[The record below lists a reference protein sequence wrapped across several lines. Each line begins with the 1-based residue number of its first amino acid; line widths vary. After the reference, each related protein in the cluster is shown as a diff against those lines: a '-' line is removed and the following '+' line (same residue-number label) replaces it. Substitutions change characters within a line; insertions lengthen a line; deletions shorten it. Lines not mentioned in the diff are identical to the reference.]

1 MIFFSQDFLQFFI
14 DLAGNNHK
22 EWFDENR
29 KRYETNVKIPFQL
42 FIKELLNKLSEVDAS
57 FKNVEVKDC
66 IFRINRDVRFS
77 KDKAPYKLMVSAI
90 LRNGGKKSSNVNGI
104 YLELSPEYVRVY
116 GGIYE
121 ISGED
126 LLFFREGLVE
136 YLSEFKKAYNS
147 NPFKLSFGSIL
158 GEKNKILPAHL
169 KEKASEEPLI
179 FNKQWYFYHQMDASS
194 CLEENFTEQ
203 IVKLYSDARPMLL
216 FFEKVKNY

>member
-1 MIFFSQDFLQFFI
+1 MAFFSQDFLQFFI

-29 KRYETNVKIPFQL
+29 KRYENNVKLPFQL
-42 FIKELLNKLSEVDAS
+42 FIKELLAKLSKVDSS
-57 FKNVEVKDC
+57 FKNVEAKDC

-90 LRNGGKKSSNVNGI
+90 LRSGGKKSSSVNGI

-136 YLSEFKKAYNS
+136 YLAEFQKAYNS
-147 NPFKLSFGSIL
+147 NSFKQSFGSIL

-169 KEKASEEPLI
+169 KEKAAEEPLI
-179 FNKQWYFYHQMDASS
+179 FNKQWYFYHQMDSQS
-194 CLEENFTEQ
+194 CLSENFIDQ
-203 IVKLYSDARPMLL
+203 IVKLYEDARPMLL

>member
-1 MIFFSQDFLQFFI
+1 MAFFSQDFLQFFI

-29 KRYETNVKIPFQL
+29 KRYEHNVKLPFQL
-42 FIKELLNKLSEVDAS
+42 FIKELLAKLSEVDAS
-57 FKNVEVKDC
+57 FKNVEAKDC

-90 LRNGGKKSSNVNGI
+90 IRNGGKKSSNVNGI
-104 YLELSPEYVRVY
+104 YIELCPEYIRIY

-126 LLFFREGLVE
+126 LLFFREGLIE
-136 YLSEFKKAYNS
+136 YTTEFQKLYNS
-147 NPFKLSFGSIL
+147 SQFKQSFGSIL
-158 GEKNKILPAHL
+158 GEKNKILPTHL
-169 KEKASEEPLI
+169 KEKAAEEPLI
-179 FNKQWYFYHQMDASS
+179 FNKQWYFYHQMDAKS
-194 CLEENFTEQ
+194 CLSDDFIIQ
-203 IVKLYSDARPMLL
+203 IVKLYEDARPMLL

>member
-1 MIFFSQDFLQFFI
+1 MGFFSQDFLQFFI

-29 KRYETNVKIPFQL
+29 KRYENNVKLPFQL
-42 FIKELLNKLSEVDAS
+42 FIKELLAKLSAVDSS
-57 FKNVEVKDC
+57 FKNVEAKDC

-147 NPFKLSFGSIL
+147 NSFTQSFGSIL
-158 GEKNKILPAHL
+158 GDKNKILPPHL
-169 KEKASEEPLI
+169 KEKAALEPLI
-179 FNKQWYFYHQMDASS
+179 FNKQWYFYHQMDAQS
-194 CLEENFTEQ
+194 CLSENFIDQ
-203 IVKLYSDARPMLL
+203 IVKLYEDARPILL

>member
-1 MIFFSQDFLQFFI
+1 MAFFSQDFLQFFI

-29 KRYETNVKIPFQL
+29 KRYEHIVKLPFQL
-42 FIKELLNKLSEVDAS
+42 FIKELLAKLSEVDAS
-57 FKNVEVKDC
+57 FKNVEAKDC

-90 LRNGGKKSSNVNGI
+90 LRNGGKKSANVNGI

-126 LLFFREGLVE
+126 LLFFREGLAE
-136 YLSEFKKAYNS
+136 YLPEFQKLYKSNS
-147 NPFKLSFGSIL
+147 FTQSFGSIL
-158 GEKNKILPAHL
+158 GDKNKILPPHL
-169 KEKASEEPLI
+169 KEKAALEPLI
-179 FNKQWYFYHQMDASS
+179 FNKQWYFYHQMDAQS
-194 CLEENFTEQ
+194 CLSENFIDQ
-203 IVKLYSDARPMLL
+203 ILKLYEDVRPMLL

>member
-1 MIFFSQDFLQFFI
+1 MAFFSKDFLQFFI
-14 DLAGNNHK
+14 DLAGDNHK
-22 EWFDENR
+22 DWFDLNR
-29 KRYETNVKIPFQL
+29 KRYETVVKEPFHH
-42 FIKELLNKLSEVDAS
+42 FINHLIFKLSEIDTS
-57 FKNVEVKDC
+57 FQNLEAKDC

-90 LRNGGKKSSNVNGI
+90 IRSGGKKSSNVNGI
-104 YLELSPEYVRVY
+104 YIELCPEYVRVY

-126 LLFFREGLVE
+126 LLFFREGLAE
-136 YLSEFKKAYNS
+136 YLSELQKAYNS

-169 KEKASEEPLI
+169 KEKAAEEPLI

-194 CLEENFTEQ
+194 CLQENFTEK
-203 IVKLYSDARPMLL
+203 VVELYAIARPMLL

>member
-1 MIFFSQDFLQFFI
+1 MAFFSKDFLQFFI

-29 KRYETNVKIPFQL
+29 KRYENNVKLPFQL
-42 FIKELLNKLSEVDAS
+42 FIKELLAKLSAVDSS
-57 FKNVEVKDC
+57 FKNVEAKDC

-104 YLELSPEYVRVY
+104 YLELSPEYARVY

-147 NPFKLSFGSIL
+147 NSFTQSFGSIL
-158 GEKNKILPAHL
+158 GDKNKILPPHL
-169 KEKASEEPLI
+169 KEKAALEPLI
-179 FNKQWYFYHQMDASS
+179 FNKQWYFYHQMDAQS
-194 CLEENFTEQ
+194 CLSENFIDQ
-203 IVKLYSDARPMLL
+203 IVKLYEDARPMLL

>member
-1 MIFFSQDFLQFFI
+1 
-14 DLAGNNHK
+14 LAGNNHK

-29 KRYETNVKIPFQL
+29 KRYENNVKLPFQL
-42 FIKELLNKLSEVDAS
+42 FIKELLAKLSAVDSS
-57 FKNVEVKDC
+57 FKNVEAKDC

-147 NPFKLSFGSIL
+147 NSFTQSFGSIL
-158 GEKNKILPAHL
+158 GDKNKILPPHL
-169 KEKASEEPLI
+169 KEKAALEPLI
-179 FNKQWYFYHQMDASS
+179 FNKQWYFYHQMDSQS
-194 CLEENFTEQ
+194 CLSENFIDQ
-203 IVKLYSDARPMLL
+203 IVKLYEDARPILL